1 MQQSELNT
9 SAPGELISY
18 GRKSYYN
25 PDPLPPSRDL
35 TLGNDFYET
44 LSDATFWLGKL
55 SGVSLELDFRQYSTP
70 HSSARRPW
78 NPLKLKGQILTT
90 TRSTAS
96 ETRTFDAGEDEISST
111 STPGQTKDTQ
121 EVLNYEDAIENGI
134 EALDRGE
141 DLTVEQM
148 HAFHETLLTGVPD
161 DHIDTDTIGAYKT
174 KPNHIGDFLPP
185 FQTRLTA

>member
-55 SGVSLELDFRQYSTP
+55 SGVSLELDFPPVLYASLLRKEAME
-70 HSSARRPW
+70 SAEIE
-78 NPLKLKGQILTT
+78 GQILTT

-96 ETRTFDAGEDEISST
+96 KHAHSTLAKMRLAAHLHRAKQRTRRKSST
-111 STPGQTKDTQ
+111 MKMQSRMESRHST
-121 EVLNYEDAIENGI
+121 
-134 EALDRGE
+134 EA
-141 DLTVEQM
+141 
-148 HAFHETLLTGVPD
+148 
-161 DHIDTDTIGAYKT
+161 KT
-174 KPNHIGDFLPP
+174 
-185 FQTRLTA
+185 